1 MFTSKNMKICI
12 LIIVLVSILNMK
24 TTFDQPCGKG
34 GRGGDGGWPGSPGRP
49 GSPE

>member
-24 TTFDQPCGKG
+24 TTFGQPCGKG